1 MSALLVSLQLALWTT
16 LILVP
21 AGLLIGR
28 WLAFHPVRGRAW
40 IESLIMLPLVLP
52 PTVIGYYLLVLLS
65 PQSISG
71 GFITQL
77 LGQPLVFSF
86 PGLVIASIIVNLP
99 FAIQP
104 IQLSFDTLPRQL
116 REAAWVSGLSA
127 WQTFWKVELPL
138 TWQGI
143 LASSTLVFAHTL
155 GEFGVVLMVGG
166 NIEGSTRTLSIA
178 IYDSVQS
185 FDMHTAGIY
194 SLALLV
200 FSLLALAVVRTH
212 TGNARHHQIKADRQ
226 TVSQAARQTAR
237 Q

>member
-1 MSALLVSLQLALWTT
+1 MSVSALYVSLQLALWTT
-16 LILVP
+16 VILVP
-21 AGLLIGR
+21 LGLYIGR
-28 WLAFHPVRGRAW
+28 WLAFNPIRGRAW

-52 PTVIGYYLLVLLS
+52 PTVIGYYLLVMFS

-71 GFITQL
+71 SFITNI

-86 PGLVIASIIVNLP
+86 PGLVIASLIVNLP

-104 IQLSFDTLPRQL
+104 IQLSFDNLPPQL
-116 REAAWVSGLSA
+116 REAAWVSGLSP
-127 WQTFWKVELPL
+127 WKTFWHIELPL

-200 FSLLALAVVRTH
+200 FSLLALAVVRS
-212 TGNARHHQIKADRQ
+212 NPASSKHHQIKAIRE
-226 TVSQAARQTAR
+226 
-237 Q
+237 

>member
-16 LILVP
+16 VILVP
-21 AGLLIGR
+21 VGLLIGR
-28 WLAFHPVRGRAW
+28 WLAFNRVRGRAW

-71 GFITQL
+71 SFITHI

-104 IQLSFDTLPRQL
+104 IQLSFDNLPPQL
-116 REAAWVSGLSA
+116 REAAWVSGLTP
-127 WQTFWKVELPL
+127 WKTFWHIELPL

-143 LASSTLVFAHTL
+143 LASTTLVFAHTL

-185 FDMHTAGIY
+185 FDMHTAGLY

-200 FSLLALAVVRTH
+200 FSLLALAVVRS
-212 TGNARHHQIKADRQ
+212 NPASSRHHQIKA
-226 TVSQAARQTAR
+226 ARQ
-237 Q
+237 

>member
-1 MSALLVSLQLALWTT
+1 MSALFVSLQLALWTT
-16 LILVP
+16 VILVP
-21 AGLLIGR
+21 AGLIIGR
-28 WLAFHPVRGRAW
+28 WLAFNPIRGRAW

-71 GFITQL
+71 SFITHI

-104 IQLSFDTLPRQL
+104 IQLSFDNLPPQL
-116 REAAWVSGLSA
+116 REAAWVSGLSP
-127 WQTFWKVELPL
+127 WKTFWHIELPL

-143 LASSTLVFAHTL
+143 LASTTLVFAHTL

-185 FDMHTAGIY
+185 FDMHTAGLY

-200 FSLLALAVVRTH
+200 FSLLALAIVRS
-212 TGNARHHQIKADRQ
+212 NPVSSKHHQIKAVRQ
-226 TVSQAARQTAR
+226 
-237 Q
+237 